1 MAEMSD
7 LKIDDNFK
15 VTVNNEEV
23 QYVACCDCGLVHE
36 IYFDIYNNSI
46 DVVYT
51 RDEARTKAE
60 RIKRAGGKS
69 KLYIKEL
76 QEARARENLHPP
88 EAPDA
93 VKTEASSIGAILG
106 KGEKWRP
113 QLQK

>member
-1 MAEMSD
+1 MPKNKEIESFN
-7 LKIDDNFK
+7 IR
-15 VTVNNEEV
+15 EV
-23 QYVACCDCGLVHE
+23 RFIECCDCGLVHE
-36 IYFDIYNNSI
+36 VSYDIYEDGTVIMHFS
-46 DVVYT
+46 
-51 RDEARTKAE
+51 REEERTEKA

-69 KLYIKEL
+69 KLYCRQL
-76 QEARARENLHPP
+76 DEARARENLHPP